1 MKVFSVLKV
10 GTQNGAPALLCEQ
23 VDQGIFQP
31 TTKTP
36 DVQWLSCTINRFAQC
51 VLSKCNSSDVSSVA
65 SPTASVKASERV
77 VVPRMPRTT
86 AFMVL
91 ATKKVLLHL
100 TVIHLRGGSIME
112 PKQRGFWLLSTAT
125 KWPGSWTPTVGT
137 PISKITAHTHT
148 SLPHGQWQI
157 TSKHQFTLLP
167 NFYQLCRFFFPEN
180 IQISHRIPVRMA
192 CCLKICRL
200 HLDPWP
206 QWTNISQ
213 GNFHGFFFHWGNW
226 HWIFMFCKPC
236 RRLDVATWCLTSFC
250 TDF

>member
-91 ATKKVLLHL
+91 ADKKKSYIYRVDPSWNQSREVSGSCPPQRSGLVVEHL
-100 TVIHLRGGSIME
+100 QWEL
-112 PKQRGFWLLSTAT
+112 QLQNNST
-125 KWPGSWTPTVGT
+125 
-137 PISKITAHTHT
+137 HTHT
-148 SLPHGQWQI
+148 SLPHVVATYI
-157 TSKHQFTLLP
+157 KASIYPSTELLP
-167 NFYQLCRFFFPEN
+167 TLQVFFPEHSRSP
-180 IQISHRIPVRMA
+180 IAFLSGWPVVWRFAAFTSTPGLSEQAFHRE
-192 CCLKICRL
+192 
-200 HLDPWP
+200 
-206 QWTNISQ
+206 
-213 GNFHGFFFHWGNW
+213 
-226 HWIFMFCKPC
+226 IFMDFFSLGKLT
-236 RRLDVATWCLTSFC
+236 LDFHVLQTL
-250 TDF
+250 

>member
-1 MKVFSVLKV
+1 MVRKTALDFCRRICKLDPPACLFQSLFQCTPSVLNDRLCTGLWHIGTMKVFSVLKV

-91 ATKKVLLHL
+91 ADKKK
-100 TVIHLRGGSIME
+100 VIHLTG
-112 PKQRGFWLLSTAT
+112 
-125 KWPGSWTPTVGT
+125 
-137 PISKITAHTHT
+137 
-148 SLPHGQWQI
+148 
-157 TSKHQFTLLP
+157 
-167 NFYQLCRFFFPEN
+167 
-180 IQISHRIPVRMA
+180 
-192 CCLKICRL
+192 
-200 HLDPWP
+200 
-206 QWTNISQ
+206 
-213 GNFHGFFFHWGNW
+213 
-226 HWIFMFCKPC
+226 
-236 RRLDVATWCLTSFC
+236 
-250 TDF
+250 